1 MPTKNEAEK
10 ISFLAAKI
18 RKDGAS
24 LTSKTVTT
32 GFDGFVDTIVRAIK
46 KKSKNKPIVLFNRL
60 KEFGNYILEKEGT
73 SFSLEMEEIS
83 SRPGGNMPITA
94 GSLAR
99 LGIRVNCIGAL
110 GYPQTH
116 PVFNNFSSNCRIYS
130 FAEPGTS
137 TAIEF
142 RDGKIM
148 LAQMGAQNKMGWNKI
163 KEIIGDD
170 TLTELY
176 KGSDLL
182 CFVNWSEIDATAD
195 IWKGVLKDL
204 YSKNSM
210 LRKKQFTLFD
220 LSDCSK
226 RSKKEIRGA
235 LELLKEFTQH
245 TKLLLSLNKNES
257 QLVYQAL
264 YKKSGNDM
272 KEIGKKIFEKLE
284 PEILLL
290 HSSKQSF
297 AFNQKEIFQQK
308 SFFIKDPRISTGAGD
323 NFNAGFSAAQ
333 LLRLDPGQSLLFAN
347 IVAALYVKTGIT
359 PELQDLVVFLEN
371 LQEN

>member
-10 ISFLAAKI
+10 LSFLVAKI
-18 RKDGAS
+18 KKDGAS
-24 LTSKTVTT
+24 LTSKTATA

-46 KKSKNKPIVLFNRL
+46 KKSKDKPIVLFNRV

-94 GSLAR
+94 KALGR
-99 LGIRVNCIGAL
+99 LGLQVNCIGAL

-116 PVFNNFSSNCRIYS
+116 PVFNNFSSNCRLYC

-142 RDGKIM
+142 KDGKIM
-148 LAQMGAQNKMGWNKI
+148 LAQMGAQNKLGWDKI
-163 KEIIGDD
+163 KEIIGIE
-170 TLTELY
+170 TLQELY
-176 KGSDLL
+176 KESDLL
-182 CFVNWSEIDATAD
+182 CFVNWSEIDASAD

-204 YSKNSM
+204 YSKNTK

-226 RSKKEIRGA
+226 RSNKEISEA
-235 LELLKEFTQH
+235 IELLKEFTQY
-245 TKLLLSLNKNES
+245 TNLILSLNKNEA
-257 QLVYQAL
+257 QLVYRAL
-264 YKKSGNDM
+264 NKKPGKDM
-272 KEIGKKIFEKLE
+272 KEIGKKIFEKLGQ

-290 HSSKQSF
+290 HSSRQSF

-323 NFNAGFSAAQ
+323 NFNAGFAAAQ
-333 LLRLDPGQSLLFAN
+333 LLNLDPGQSLLFAN
-347 IVAALYVKTGIT
+347 IVATLYVKTGIT
-359 PELQDLVVFLEN
+359 PELSDLVAYLEK
-371 LQEN
+371 LQ

>member
-1 MPTKNEAEK
+1 MPTKKEAEK
-10 ISFLAAKI
+10 LSFLTTRIK
-18 RKDGAS
+18 KDGAT
-24 LTSKTVTT
+24 LNSKTVTA
-32 GFDGFVDTIVRAIK
+32 GFDGFVDTIARAIK
-46 KKSKNKPIVLFNRL
+46 KKAKNKPIILFTRV

-94 GSLAR
+94 KALGR
-99 LGIRVNCIGAL
+99 LGLRVNCIGAL
-110 GYPQTH
+110 GYPQIH
-116 PVFNNFSSNCRIYS
+116 PVFNNFSSNCRLYS

-142 RDGKIM
+142 KDGKIM
-148 LAQMGAQNKMGWNKI
+148 LAQMGVQNKMGWDKI
-163 KEIIGDD
+163 KEIIGID
-170 TLTELY
+170 TLSELY
-176 KGSDLL
+176 KESDLL
-182 CFVNWSEIDATAD
+182 CFVNWSEIDASAD

-204 YSKNSM
+204 YSKNTI

-226 RSKKEIRGA
+226 RSNEEISEVI
-235 LELLKEFTQH
+235 ELLKEFAQH
-245 TKLLLSLNKNES
+245 TKLLLSLNKNEA
-257 QLVYQAL
+257 QLVYRAL
-264 YKKSGNDM
+264 YKKSAKDM
-272 KEIGKKIFEKLE
+272 KEIGIKIFEKLG

-323 NFNAGFSAAQ
+323 NFNAGFAAAQ
-333 LLRLDPGQSLLFAN
+333 LLKLDPGQSLLFAN
-347 IVAALYVKTGIT
+347 IVAALYIKTGIT
-359 PELQDLVVFLEN
+359 PELSDLVDFLEK